1 MQFNLKST
9 SGSQKPNHP
18 PIEFLPPAPRKNHL
32 PKFSTQ
38 IRKLPIRRFRGST
51 TTLSRKMV
59 ARFSAKKQNP
69 IGGEIPIKHE
79 SDLRGIETVH
89 FSK

>member
-38 IRKLPIRRFRGST
+38 IRKLPIRRFRGSIHYDPFT
-51 TTLSRKMV
+51 KNGRSI
-59 ARFSAKKQNP
+59 F
-69 IGGEIPIKHE
+69 GEETE
-79 SDLRGIETVH
+79 SDWG
-89 FSK
+89 